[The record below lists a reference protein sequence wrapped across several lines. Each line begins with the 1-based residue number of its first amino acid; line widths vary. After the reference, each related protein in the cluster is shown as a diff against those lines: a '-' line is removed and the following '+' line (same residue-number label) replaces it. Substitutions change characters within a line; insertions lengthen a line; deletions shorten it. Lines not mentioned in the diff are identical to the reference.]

1 MQIGKKYIYLYKKD
15 KFLKIITDK
24 NTEKLRL
31 ENWLGKSNWKLN
43 LREEKLKITNV
54 GLKLML

>member
-15 KFLKIITDK
+15 KFWKIITDK

-43 LREEKLKITNV
+43 LREQKLKITNV

>member
-15 KFLKIITDK
+15 KFWKIIKDK